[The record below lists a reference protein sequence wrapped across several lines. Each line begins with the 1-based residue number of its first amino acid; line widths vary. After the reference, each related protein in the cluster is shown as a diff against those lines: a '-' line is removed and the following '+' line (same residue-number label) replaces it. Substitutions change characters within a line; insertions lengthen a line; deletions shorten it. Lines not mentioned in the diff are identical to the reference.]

1 MKLKYAIT
9 VQRMSVTLTTLLVV
23 VAATAFYVRVIMRD
37 STVFGNA
44 DSLVIV
50 IENGDEVYKS
60 KGVSDNVIR
69 DIRLA
74 EDLNEAYVNIG
85 NVKYSI
91 VRDEPFSPETNKIFP
106 NANID
111 NFAAANNKKPPNTG
125 IEVIKLTPVIN
136 VSKDLGKT
144 LAVSFSAFVLAF
156 IAAGIVASSYNRK
169 HIEGPIEELRNI
181 TDSIAEGNL
190 DTPVNSTGCKEIR
203 ELYDSV
209 EALRAKLAESVY
221 YREKYDENRKFLIS
235 GISHDLR
242 TPVTAICGYID
253 GILDG
258 VANTEDKVKSYLI
271 SARAK
276 ADTVKVMIEELLLYS
291 KLDLGQIPFESVK
304 VSAALYLSDVVSEF
318 APDCEQKG
326 VKLSYSGGI
335 PDGYCISVDITKL
348 TRVMQNIIDNAAKF
362 VPHDGTGKIDV
373 SARVNNSSVIIEI
386 HDNGAGISP
395 EHLPHVFDR
404 FYRGDSAR
412 KNDGGSGLGL
422 TIAKQTVEG
431 MGGKIWATSKEGE
444 GTSMLMSFRFIKG
457 VTGDE
462 SNTID

>member
-1 MKLKYAIT
+1 MAVVL
-9 VQRMSVTLTTLLVV
+9 STLIV
-23 VAATAFYVRVIMRD
+23 VAAATAIYVRVIMRD
-37 STVFGNA
+37 SSVFGNA

-50 IENGDEVYKS
+50 LENGDEVYKS
-60 KGVSDNVIR
+60 DGVSDDVIR

-74 EDLNEAYVNIG
+74 DDLNEQYINIG
-85 NVKYSI
+85 SVKYSI
-91 VRDEPFSPETNKIFP
+91 VRDKPNLPETNKLFP
-106 NANID
+106 GGNLD
-111 NFAAANNKKPPNTG
+111 NFAATNTKNNQKPPNSA

-136 VSKDLGKT
+136 VSKDLGNT
-144 LAVSFSAFVLAF
+144 LMFSFSAFLLAF
-156 IAAGIVASSYNRK
+156 IAAGAIASSYNRK
-169 HIEGPIEELRNI
+169 QIENPIEELRNI

-190 DTPVNSTGCKEIR
+190 ETPVNSTGCKEIR

-221 YREKYDENRKFLIS
+221 FREKYDEDRKFLIS

-258 VANTEDKVKSYLI
+258 VANTEDKVRSYLI

-276 ADTVKVMIEELLLYS
+276 ADTVKVMIEDLLLYS
-291 KLDLGQIPFESVK
+291 KLDLGQVPFESVK
-304 VSAALYLSDVVSEF
+304 VSAGKYLEDIVSEF

-326 VKLSYSGGI
+326 VALTYSGKI
-335 PDGYCISVDITKL
+335 SEGYCINIDVTKL
-348 TRVMQNIIDNAAKF
+348 TRVMQNIIDNASKY
-362 VPHDGTGKIDV
+362 VPHDGSGKIDIT
-373 SARVNNSSVIIEI
+373 SRVNNSSVIIEV
-386 HDNGAGISP
+386 HDNGSGISP
-395 EHLPHVFDR
+395 EHLPHVFDK

-431 MGGKIWATSKEGE
+431 MGGKIWATSKDGE
-444 GTSMLMSFRFIKG
+444 GTSMLLSFRFIKG

-462 SNTID
+462 PNIID